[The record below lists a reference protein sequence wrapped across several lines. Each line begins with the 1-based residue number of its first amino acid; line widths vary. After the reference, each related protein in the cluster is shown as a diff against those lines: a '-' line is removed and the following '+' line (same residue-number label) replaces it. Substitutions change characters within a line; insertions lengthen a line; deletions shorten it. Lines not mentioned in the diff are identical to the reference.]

1 MFLFF
6 ALLAHNFPEGL
17 AVAASTAQSHDLGIT
32 VTVGIMIHNIP
43 EGIAI
48 AIPCMK
54 ARPNAPWLAFLLAS
68 ISGLAEP
75 LGATLTIAFLR
86 YAQISSSSTMAELQ
100 REGEG
105 LSMLQSLISLEDV
118 LAFVAGIMTMVA
130 VSELFPEAWRHLD
143 TSTVSSSHRD
153 SSSNTPSSNVG
164 VLKPMAIA
172 GASKTSFL
180 AGTLSGICIM
190 CLTEWLLDT

>member
-1 MFLFF
+1 
-6 ALLAHNFPEGL
+6 
-17 AVAASTAQSHDLGIT
+17 
-32 VTVGIMIHNIP
+32 MIHNIP

-54 ARPNAPWLAFLLAS
+54 ARPNATWFAFLLAS

-75 LGATLTIAFLR
+75 LGAALTIAFLR
-86 YAQISSSSTMAELQ
+86 YAHNSPSSAMAELQ

-130 VSELFPEAWRHLD
+130 VSEHF
-143 TSTVSSSHRD
+143 S
-153 SSSNTPSSNVG
+153 
-164 VLKPMAIA
+164 
-172 GASKTSFL
+172 
-180 AGTLSGICIM
+180 
-190 CLTEWLLDT
+190 